1 MCLVLFLPRFISLCY
16 LVRDTYGVVK
26 LPSKKACPSLLRHHQ
41 IRLKQSKNKKIER
54 FFPPF
59 PCTENIWWK
68 PRRYLNCLWRFCSHF
83 YGVVKKKPGITW
95 QILFFLQVSVG
106 GGARVLYNKPDE
118 YDRTNIALGT
128 SATNCADMCYEQT
141 SVSTFPPPLHHRP
154 FLWWCR
160 IKLLFKNIYAHICLY
175 FNMLY

>member
-54 FFPPF
+54 FFFPF
-59 PCTENIWWK
+59 PLYRETIWWK

-95 QILFFLQVSVG
+95 QTLSFLQVSVG
-106 GGARVLYNKPDE
+106 EGQARYNKPDV
-118 YDRTNIALGT
+118 YDKTNMAFGT
-128 SATNCADMCYEQT
+128 SAINCAYICYRQT
-141 SVSTFPPPLHHRP
+141 SICTRSFPLWLLSTETF
-154 FLWWCR
+154 
-160 IKLLFKNIYAHICLY
+160 YY
-175 FNMLY
+175 DTE